1 MTTQRWER
9 VQAVFHAALE
19 RNPEDLDAFLDRE
32 CAGDSELRAE
42 VASLLKNYQKG
53 FLSPLA
59 TTADPAFEQPRA
71 EDALKPGEHI
81 GQYVVEREIGRGGMG
96 VVFLARDTKL
106 GRKVALKTLPAAFR
120 LDARRRERLAAE
132 ARAAAALSHHDNIA
146 TVHALEELNGALWIV
161 YEFVEGRTLR
171 EVLRQEGALAP
182 EALINIARQVAAGLT
197 EAHEHGVVHRDLKP
211 ENVMVT
217 AKGGVKILD
226 FGLAR
231 QLESARDQR
240 LTRDGTV
247 VGTPAYM
254 APEQFQGKDVDASAD
269 IFTFGV
275 MLYELASGTHPFE
288 GGDSDSTIARIQSY
302 EPPDLSTLQLSGLD
316 VRLAARLDRVIRA
329 CLQKDPRQ
337 RYRRTADL
345 VADLGALR
353 DPTPLSAESL
363 PRSSRSPS
371 ADRSSAPGPLWW
383 WQFHQLIVSVVY
395 ASPLYLVWRVRRGM
409 PGNLGTRLFFFLLII
424 VVIAVSMRLHLWFTS
439 RFDPG
444 RLTRERNALRLPVRM
459 TDWAVVVLL
468 TGFGLYAAG
477 SNPVTTT
484 TLLIVAVASLVAS
497 VLIEPARTRA
507 AFPRGSRGTP
517 ARRRSRQSPAPE

>member
-1 MTTQRWER
+1 MNTQRWER

-19 RNPEDLDAFLDRE
+19 RNPADLDAFLDRE
-32 CAGDSELRAE
+32 CAGDSDLRAE
-42 VASLLKNYQKG
+42 VASLLKSYRQG
-53 FLSPLA
+53 FLSPPA
-59 TTADPAFEQPRA
+59 TTADSTLSHASG

-81 GQYVVEREIGRGGMG
+81 GQYVVEHEIGRGGMG
-96 VVFLARDTKL
+96 IVYLARDPNL
-106 GRKVALKTLPAAFR
+106 QRNVALKTLPAAFR
-120 LDARRRERLAAE
+120 LDTRRRERLKAE

-146 TVHALEELNGALWIV
+146 TVHALEEHDGALWIV
-161 YEFVEGRTLR
+161 YEYVEGQTLR
-171 EVLRQEGALAP
+171 ELLRLEGALEP
-182 EALINIARQVAAGLT
+182 GALINIARQVAAGLA

-217 AKGGVKILD
+217 TKGGVKILD

-231 QLESARDQR
+231 QLAPTGDER

-254 APEQFQGKDVDASAD
+254 APEQFQGRDVDAAAD
-269 IFTFGV
+269 VFTFGV

-288 GGDSDSTIARIQSY
+288 GGDSESTITRIQSY
-302 EPPDLSTLQLSGLD
+302 DPPDLSTLQLSSLD
-316 VRLAARLDRVIRA
+316 ARLAARLDRVIRV

-345 VADLGALR
+345 VTDLGALR
-353 DPTPLSAESL
+353 DPTPLSVDSAAN
-363 PRSSRSPS
+363 RSRTPDDRSP
-371 ADRSSAPGPLWW
+371 ALGPLWW
-383 WQFHQLIVSVVY
+383 WQFHQLAISVVY

-409 PGNLGTRLFFFLLII
+409 PSNLGTLLFFLLLI
-424 VVIAVSMRLHLWFTS
+424 VVVTAVSLRLHLWFTS

-444 RLTRERNALRLPVRM
+444 RLTRERNVLRLPVRVI
-459 TDWAVVVLL
+459 DWAVAVLL

-507 AFPRGSRGTP
+507 AFPRGSRSTP
-517 ARRRSRQSPAPE
+517 ARRRTPQV

>member
-1 MTTQRWER
+1 MNTQRWER

-19 RNPEDLDAFLDRE
+19 HNPADLEAFLDRE
-32 CAGDSELRAE
+32 CAGDPELRAE
-42 VASLLKNYQKG
+42 VASLLKSYRQG
-53 FLSPLA
+53 FLSPPA
-59 TTADPAFEQPRA
+59 TTADPVTTYASG
-71 EDALKPGEHI
+71 EDVLKPGEHI

-106 GRKVALKTLPAAFR
+106 ERRVALKTLPAAFR
-120 LDARRRERLAAE
+120 LDARRRERLKAE
-132 ARAAAALSHHDNIA
+132 ARAAAALSHHENIA
-146 TVHALEELNGALWIV
+146 TVHALEELNGSLWIV
-161 YEFVEGRTLR
+161 YEYVEGQTLR
-171 EVLRQEGALAP
+171 ELLRREGALEP
-182 EALINIARQVAAGLT
+182 NALLNIARQVAGGLA

-211 ENVMVT
+211 ENVIVT

-231 QLESARDQR
+231 QIAAAGDER

-254 APEQFQGKDVDASAD
+254 APEQFQGRDVDAAAD
-269 IFTFGV
+269 VFTFGV

-288 GGDSDSTIARIQSY
+288 GGDSESTIARIQSY
-302 EPPDLSTLQLSGLD
+302 DPPDLSTLQLSSLD
-316 VRLAARLDRVIRA
+316 ARLAGRLDRVIRV

-353 DPTPLSAESL
+353 DPTPLSVDSAAK
-363 PRSSRSPS
+363 RSRTSDDRSP
-371 ADRSSAPGPLWW
+371 ALGPLWW
-383 WQFHQLIVSVVY
+383 WQFHQLAVSVVY

-409 PGNLGTRLFFFLLII
+409 PSNLGTRLFFLLLI
-424 VVIAVSMRLHLWFTS
+424 VVVTAVSLRLHLWFTS

-444 RLTRERNALRLPVRM
+444 RLTRERNVLRLPIRV
-459 TDWAVVVLL
+459 TDWAVAVLL
-468 TGFGLYAAG
+468 TGFGLYAAS

-497 VLIEPARTRA
+497 LLIEPARTRA
-507 AFPRGSRGTP
+507 AFPRGSRSTP
-517 ARRRSRQSPAPE
+517 TRRRTPQSGP

>member
-1 MTTQRWER
+1 VNTERWQR

-19 RNPEDLDAFLDRE
+19 RNPENLEAFLDRE
-32 CAGDSELRAE
+32 CAGDPDLRAE
-42 VASLLKNYQKG
+42 VAGLLKSYRQG
-53 FLSPLA
+53 FLSPPA
-59 TTADPAFEQPRA
+59 TTADPLLARA
-71 EDALKPGEHI
+71 EGDDLLKSGERI

-96 VVFLARDTKL
+96 IVYLARDTNL
-106 GRKVALKTLPAAFR
+106 ERRVALKTLPAAFR
-120 LDARRRERLAAE
+120 LDSRRRERLKAE

-161 YEFVEGRTLR
+161 YEYVEGRTLR
-171 EVLRQEGALAP
+171 ELLRQEGALAP
-182 EALINIARQVAAGLT
+182 DALINIARQVAGGLA
-197 EAHEHGVVHRDLKP
+197 EAHEHGVIHRDLKP
-211 ENVMVT
+211 ENVIVT

-231 QLESARDQR
+231 QLAAAHDER

-254 APEQFQGKDVDASAD
+254 APEQFQGRDVDAAAD
-269 IFTFGV
+269 VFTFGV

-288 GGDSDSTIARIQSY
+288 GGDSESTIARIQRH
-302 EPPDLSTLQLSGLD
+302 EPPDLSALQLSGLD
-316 VRLAARLDRVIRA
+316 ARLAARLDRVIRV
-329 CLQKDPRQ
+329 CLQKDPRR

-345 VADLGALR
+345 VADLSALLAAS
-353 DPTPLSAESL
+353 PLSDSAPKTATPSGD
-363 PRSSRSPS
+363 RSP
-371 ADRSSAPGPLWW
+371 ALGPLWW
-383 WQFHQLIVSVVY
+383 WQFHQVAISVVY

-409 PGNLGTRLFFFLLII
+409 PSNLGTRLFFLLLIV
-424 VVIAVSMRLHLWFTS
+424 VVIAVSLRLHLWFTS

-444 RLTRERNALRLPVRM
+444 RLTRERNALRLPVRG

-477 SNPVTTT
+477 SNPITTT

-507 AFPRGSRGTP
+507 AFPRAFRSTP
-517 ARRRSRQSPAPE
+517 SRRRPV

>member
-1 MTTQRWER
+1 VNTERWQR

-19 RNPEDLDAFLDRE
+19 HKPENLDAFLDRE
-32 CAGDSELRAE
+32 CAGDGDLRAE
-42 VASLLKNYQKG
+42 VAGLLNSYQQG
-53 FLSPLA
+53 FLSPPA
-59 TTADPAFEQPRA
+59 TTADPVSLFTNG
-71 EDALKPGEHI
+71 DDLLKPGEHI

-96 VVFLARDTKL
+96 IVYLARDTKL
-106 GRKVALKTLPAAFR
+106 DRRVALKTLPAAFR
-120 LDARRRERLAAE
+120 LDSRRRERLKAE
-132 ARAAAALSHHDNIA
+132 ARAAASLSHHDNIA

-161 YEFVEGRTLR
+161 YEYVEGRTLR
-171 EVLRQEGALAP
+171 ELLRQDGALGP
-182 EALINIARQVAAGLT
+182 DVLINIARQVARGLA

-217 AKGGVKILD
+217 VKGGVKILD

-231 QLESARDQR
+231 QLHAAGDER

-254 APEQFQGKDVDASAD
+254 APEQFQGRDVDAAAD

-288 GGDSDSTIARIQSY
+288 GGDSESTIGRIQHY
-302 EPPDLSTLQLSGLD
+302 EPPDLSALQLSGLD
-316 VRLAARLDRVIRA
+316 VSLSARLDRVIRV
-329 CLQKDPRQ
+329 CLQKDPQR

-345 VADLGALR
+345 VADLDALR
-353 DPTPLSAESL
+353 DGSPLSVDSRPKAV
-363 PRSSRSPS
+363 RATSS
-371 ADRSSAPGPLWW
+371 DRPSAPGPLWW
-383 WQFHQLIVSVVY
+383 WQFHQVAICVVY
-395 ASPLYLVWRVRRGM
+395 ACPLYLAWRVRRGM
-409 PGNLGTRLFFFLLII
+409 PSNLGTPLFFLLLIV
-424 VVIAVSMRLHLWFTS
+424 VVIAVSLRLHLWFTS

-444 RLTRERNALRLPVRM
+444 RLTRERNALRLPVRLV
-459 TDWAVVVLL
+459 DWAVVVLL
-468 TGFGLYAAG
+468 GGFGLYASG

-507 AFPRGSRGTP
+507 AFPRSSRTTP
-517 ARRRSRQSPAPE
+517 SRRRSG

>member
-1 MTTQRWER
+1 MNTQRWER

-19 RNPEDLDAFLDRE
+19 HPPKDLEAFLDRE
-32 CAGDSELRAE
+32 CAGDLELRAE
-42 VASLLKNYQKG
+42 VASLLKSYRQG
-53 FLSPLA
+53 FLSPPAA
-59 TTADPAFEQPRA
+59 TTADPVLAHGRA
-71 EDALKPGEHI
+71 DDVLKPGEHI

-96 VVFLARDTKL
+96 IVFLARDTKL
-106 GRKVALKTLPAAFR
+106 ERRVALKTLPAAFR
-120 LDARRRERLAAE
+120 LDARRRERLKAE

-161 YEFVEGRTLR
+161 YEYVEGRTLR
-171 EVLRQEGALAP
+171 ELLRQEGALEP
-182 EALINIARQVAAGLT
+182 DALLNIARQVAGGLA

-211 ENVMVT
+211 ENVIVN

-231 QLESARDQR
+231 QLAAAGDER

-254 APEQFQGKDVDASAD
+254 APEQFQGRDVDAAAD
-269 IFTFGV
+269 VFTFGV

-302 EPPDLSTLQLSGLD
+302 EPPDLSALQLSGLD
-316 VRLAARLDRVIRA
+316 VRLAARLDRIIRV

-353 DPTPLSAESL
+353 DPTPLSVESR
-363 PRSSRSPS
+363 PKSSGTPS
-371 ADRSSAPGPLWW
+371 ADRSHGPLWW
-383 WQFHQLIVSVVY
+383 WQFHQLAVSVVY

-409 PGNLGTRLFFFLLII
+409 PSNLGTLLFFFLLIV
-424 VVIAVSMRLHLWFTS
+424 VVIAVSLRLHLWFTS

-444 RLTRERNALRLPVRM
+444 RLTRERNALRLPVRI

-468 TGFGLYAAG
+468 TGFGLYAAA

-507 AFPRGSRGTP
+507 AFPRGSRTTP
-517 ARRRSRQSPAPE
+517 ARRRSPQSGPR

>member
-1 MTTQRWER
+1 VNTQRWER

-32 CAGDSELRAE
+32 CAGDHDLREE
-42 VASLLKNYQKG
+42 VASLLKSYRSG
-53 FLSPLA
+53 FLSPPV
-59 TTADPAFEQPRA
+59 TTVDSLPTQHRADDVPR
-71 EDALKPGEHI
+71 PGEHV

-96 VVFLARDTKL
+96 VVFLARDTTL
-106 GRKVALKTLPAAFR
+106 GRRVALKTLPAAFQ
-120 LDARRRERLAAE
+120 LDNRRRERLKAE

-161 YEFVEGRTLR
+161 YEYVEGRTLR
-171 EVLRQEGALAP
+171 EVLRQEGALEP
-182 EALINIARQVAAGLT
+182 DALINIARQIAAGLA

-211 ENVMVT
+211 ENVIVT
-217 AKGGVKILD
+217 SKGGVKILD

-231 QLESARDQR
+231 QVPAGGAER

-254 APEQFQGKDVDASAD
+254 APEQFHGRDVDSAAD
-269 IFTFGV
+269 IFAFGV

-288 GGDSDSTIARIQSY
+288 GGNSDSTIARIQSY
-302 EPPDLSTLQLSGLD
+302 DPPDLSALQLSGLD
-316 VRLAARLDRVIRA
+316 VGLARRLDRVVRT

-345 VADLGALR
+345 VTDLGALR
-353 DPTPLSAESL
+353 DPTPLSVETTAK
-363 PRSSRSPS
+363 SSPKPSGNRSP
-371 ADRSSAPGPLWW
+371 ALGPLWW
-383 WQFHQLIVSVVY
+383 WQFHQFAVSVVY

-409 PGNLGTRLFFFLLII
+409 PSNLGTQLFFFLLIV
-424 VVIAVSMRLHLWFTS
+424 VVIAVSLRLHLWFTS

-444 RLTRERNALRLPVRM
+444 RLTRERNALRLPVRV
-459 TDWAVVVLL
+459 TDWGVVVLL
-468 TGFGLYAAG
+468 TGFALSAAG
-477 SNPVTTT
+477 SNPVATT
-484 TLLIVAVASLVAS
+484 TLLILAVASLVAS

-507 AFPRGSRGTP
+507 AFPRSSRGTP
-517 ARRRSRQSPAPE
+517 SRRRSGV